1 MSVAGTNQQLQ
12 SLLDYPQRAVPS
24 LQVAVV
30 RSGEVVYA
38 QSFGHRYVDPDD
50 PSKNLPVDNQ
60 TRFRVASISK
70 LVVALGAMRL
80 VEQGRLDLEA
90 DVSTYLG
97 FPLGNPAFPGVP
109 IRVRHLLSH
118 TSSLR
123 DASCYSLPSP
133 YTLQAFFHPQGRF
146 FEAGAH
152 FDPIHPPGSYA
163 GYANLNTGVLGTLIE
178 CVSGQRFDLFMEQE
192 VLHPLGMGGGFNVS
206 RFTPEQIGNL
216 AVLYRKRTGEVW
228 NPRGPWIAQVDD
240 HRGVVPAGP
249 LVPDPD
255 RPEGGFVAVDLRT
268 YQPGTNATFFS
279 PQGGLRASALELA
292 QVARLFINRGRLG
305 KVQFLKPETLEQMLG
320 PQWSFDGH
328 NGETLEGQ
336 ALSWGLG
343 VWRFTNQP
351 GQDCLVP
358 GYPRPWF
365 GHLGEAYGLLSGL
378 LFDPAAKHALVY
390 IIGGQGCDP
399 AQYKGSYSAYTRWE
413 ERVLSSLAGLLS

>member
-1 MSVAGTNQQLQ
+1 MGPEDASQNLQ
-12 SLLDYPQRAVPS
+12 SLLGELPS
-24 LQVAVV
+24 LQVAVI
-30 RSGEVVYA
+30 RAGEVVYA
-38 QSFGHRYVDPDD
+38 RSLGYRYLGPD
-50 PSKNLPVDNQ
+50 PSQSLPVNDQ
-60 TRFRVASISK
+60 TRFRVASVSK

-97 FPLGNPAFPGVP
+97 FPLRNPAFPEVP

-163 GYANLNTGVLGTLIE
+163 GYANLNTGVLGTLLE
-178 CVSGQRFDLFMEQE
+178 CVSGQRFDLFMENE
-192 VLHPLGMGGGFNVS
+192 VLRPLGMGGGFNLA
-206 RFTPEQIGNL
+206 RFTPEQMGNL
-216 AVLYRKRTGEVW
+216 AVLYRKQTGD
-228 NPRGPWIAQVDD
+228 PQAPWIAQADD

-249 LVPDPD
+249 LAPDPD
-255 RPEGGFVAVDLRT
+255 RPEGGFVAIDLRT

-292 QVARLFINRGRLG
+292 RVARLFIDRGRLG
-305 KVQFLKPETLEQMLG
+305 KAPFLKPETLQQMLE
-320 PQWSFDGH
+320 PHWSFDGR

-378 LFDPAAKHALVY
+378 LFDPVAGNALVY
-390 IIGGQGCDP
+390 ILGGHTQG
-399 AQYKGSYSAYTRWE
+399 KGTYSAYTRWE
-413 ERVLSSLAGLLS
+413 EQILSTLCRLLN

>member
-1 MSVAGTNQQLQ
+1 
-12 SLLDYPQRAVPS
+12 
-24 LQVAVV
+24 
-30 RSGEVVYA
+30 VVYA
-38 QSFGHRYVDPDD
+38 QSLGYRYLGPDPGQ
-50 PSKNLPVDNQ
+50 SLPVNDQ

-80 VEQGRLDLEA
+80 VEQGKLDLEA
-90 DVSTYLG
+90 DVGEYLG
-97 FPLGNPAFPGVP
+97 FALRNPAFPRVP

-123 DASCYSLPSP
+123 DGSCYSLPSP
-133 YTLQAFFHPQGRF
+133 YTLQAFFHPKGRF

-152 FDPIHPPGSYA
+152 FDPTHPPGRYA
-163 GYANLNTGVLGTLIE
+163 GYANLNTGVLGTLME
-178 CVSGQRFDLFMEQE
+178 CVSGQRFDLWMEQE
-192 VLHPLGMGGGFNVS
+192 VLRPLGMGGGFNLG
-206 RFTPEQIGNL
+206 RFTPEQMGNL
-216 AVLYRKRTGEVW
+216 AVLYRKRTG
-228 NPRGPWIAQVDD
+228 NPQAPWIAQADD

-255 RPEGGFVAVDLRT
+255 RPEGGVVAVDLRT

-292 QVARLFINRGRLG
+292 QVARLFIDRGRLG
-305 KVQFLKPETLEQMLG
+305 EAQWLKPKTLEQMLE

-351 GQDCLVP
+351 GQDCPVR

-365 GHLGEAYGLLSGL
+365 GHLGQAYGLLSGL
-378 LFDPAAKHALVY
+378 LFDPVAGNALVY
-390 IIGGQGCDP
+390 ILGGHTPG
-399 AQYKGSYSAYTRWE
+399 KGTYSAYTRWE
-413 ERVLSSLAGLLS
+413 EQILSTLYGLLN